1 MRVGWGVD
9 AHRFRDGGFVLLGG
23 VIVDD
28 TRGVIATSDGDVAA
42 HALTD
47 ALLGAAAL
55 GDLGTYYPSSDPRWD
70 EADSMGILRDAVA
83 RVSAAGFEPHQVD
96 ITVVAETVR
105 IGPHR
110 ERIRASFATALGIDV
125 SSVSVKAT
133 TTDTMGFIGRDEGI
147 AALAVATLRERGD
160 R

>member
-47 ALLGAAAL
+47 ALLGGAAL

-83 RVSAAGFEPHQVD
+83 RVIAAGFRPHSVD
-96 ITVVAETVR
+96 LTIVAETVR

-110 ERIRASFATALGIDV
+110 ERIRGSFATALGIDLQA
-125 SSVSVKAT
+125 VSVKAT
-133 TTDTMGFIGRDEGI
+133 TTDTLGFTGRDEGI
-147 AALAVATLRERGD
+147 AALAVAVLREDGD
-160 R
+160 G